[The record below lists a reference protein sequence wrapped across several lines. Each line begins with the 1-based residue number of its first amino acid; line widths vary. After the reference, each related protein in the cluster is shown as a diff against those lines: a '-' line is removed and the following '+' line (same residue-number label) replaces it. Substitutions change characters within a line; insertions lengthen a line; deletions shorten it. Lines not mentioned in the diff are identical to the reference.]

1 MWWNDKYDTTY
12 SYNSYYQYNEK
23 QGTGYTWI
31 TETFCD
37 FQMQNFYSAVKYGN
51 IPHNTTA
58 YIYVYVIV
66 SHNMCD
72 VASSPQS
79 YIFQVL

>member
-1 MWWNDKYDTTY
+1 
-12 SYNSYYQYNEK
+12 
-23 QGTGYTWI
+23 
-31 TETFCD
+31 
-37 FQMQNFYSAVKYGN
+37 MQNFYSAVKYGN